1 MKIEL
6 YHHDVIAALQNH
18 INEKLNINL
27 DLDDFEGDR
36 ITEIKLVSDGEVLQ
50 HAFREGDSII
60 FYLS

>member
-27 DLDDFEGDR
+27 DLDKFEGDR
-36 ITEIKLVSDGEVLQ
+36 ITEIKLVSDGEVEQ